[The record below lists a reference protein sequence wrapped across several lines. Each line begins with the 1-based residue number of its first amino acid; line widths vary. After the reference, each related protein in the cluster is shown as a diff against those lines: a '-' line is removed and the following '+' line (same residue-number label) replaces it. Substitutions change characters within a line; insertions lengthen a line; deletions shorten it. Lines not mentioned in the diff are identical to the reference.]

1 MNVFDDVALRIKTA
15 LEEMKKEGGL
25 PADLDLSR
33 ADVET
38 PRDAAHGDFASN
50 AAMVLSKAAGKK
62 PRDIADALKSKLVS
76 QPDVEAIEV
85 AGPGFL
91 NIRMKPHFWHK
102 LVAAILSEGGQYG
115 RSAMGT
121 GKPVNVEYVSANP
134 TGPLH
139 VGHCRGAVF
148 GDAVANLLAFA
159 GYDVTREYY
168 INDAGGQVDVLARS
182 VFLRYRESLG
192 EIIGDIPEGLY
203 PGEYLKPVG
212 EALAKERGKA
222 LINMPEER
230 WLPLV
235 RTFAIDQ
242 IMPMIKADLAAL
254 NIKHD
259 IFFSEASM
267 TTGKADK
274 VKVAIE
280 ALRRKGHVYEG
291 RLPKPLGHDDE
302 EWEDREQTLFR
313 STSFGDDQDRALQKS
328 DGTYTYFAGDIAYHY
343 DKLTRGYR
351 HLVNVFGADHI
362 GYIPRMLAAV
372 AAFAGGS
379 VELDSKGKLKQWRTS
394 GGSSDLE
401 IKVVSLVKLFK
412 NGEPFKMSKRAGTF
426 VTLRDVVDEVG
437 RDPVRFMMLYR
448 KELEELDF
456 DFAKVTEQSKD
467 NPVFYVQYAHA
478 RAKSVFRNVREVFP
492 NFDANSKEVL
502 TTSLKGLEDPGEI
515 ELIRRLALFPRIVNG
530 AADAR
535 EPHRLAFYLYDLA
548 SNFHAQWTRGNDLP
562 QLRFIQASD
571 RSLTADRCAL
581 VAATAQVI
589 SSGLGL
595 LGVEAPDAMR

>member
-15 LEEMKKEGGL
+15 LAEMQREGGL

-38 PRDAAHGDFASN
+38 PRDVAHGDFASN

-62 PRDIADALKSKLVS
+62 PREIADALKRKLAS

-91 NIRMKPHFWHK
+91 NIRMKPAFWHG
-102 LVAAILSEGGQYG
+102 LVAAINKEGGNYG
-115 RSAMGT
+115 RSAMGEGRT
-121 GKPVNVEYVSANP
+121 VNVEYVSANP
-134 TGPLH
+134 TGPMH

-148 GDAVANLLAFA
+148 GDALANLLAFA

-182 VFLRYRESLG
+182 VFLRYREALG
-192 EIIGDIPEGLY
+192 ENVGDIPEGLY
-203 PGEYLKPVG
+203 PGEYLKPIG
-212 EALAKERGKA
+212 EALANESGKSLLKE
-222 LINMPEER
+222 PEER
-230 WLPLV
+230 WLPIV

-242 IMPMIKADLAAL
+242 IMPMIKSDLAAL

-267 TTGKADK
+267 TKGKTDK

-280 ALRRKGHVYEG
+280 ALRKKGFVYEG

-302 EWEDREQTLFR
+302 DWEDREQTLFR

-343 DKLTRGYR
+343 DKLLRGYH

-379 VELDSKGKLKQWRTS
+379 VELDSKGKLKSWRTS

-412 NGEPFKMSKRAGTF
+412 SGEPFKMSKRAGTF

-478 RAKSVFRNVREVFP
+478 RAKSVLRNVREVFP
-492 NFDANSKEVL
+492 NFDADSKEVSGA
-502 TTSLKGLEDPGEI
+502 SLNGLDDPGEI
-515 ELIRRLALFPRIVNG
+515 DLIRRLALFPRIVNG
-530 AADAR
+530 AAEAR